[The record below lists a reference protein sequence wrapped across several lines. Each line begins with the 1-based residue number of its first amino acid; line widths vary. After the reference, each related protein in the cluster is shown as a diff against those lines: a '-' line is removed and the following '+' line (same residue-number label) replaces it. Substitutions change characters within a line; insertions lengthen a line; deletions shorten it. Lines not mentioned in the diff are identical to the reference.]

1 MVNRTINRGPKSVQG
16 RMRSLA
22 NLRNVGSKLF
32 VDKEYRDM
40 LWEDGMN
47 YDTQRDIRAA
57 KKQVKEYNKVVKQHI
72 IGAKEIDMDAVREW
86 KEQQTGLTESISL
99 TKKHDKGLSG
109 VTESNF
115 QTLSPAT
122 IKRRNYDKPIGNYV
136 TANFY
141 VAPISPGPPRS
152 SFLPRPK
159 KTYY

>member
-40 LWEDGMN
+40 MWEDGMN
-47 YDTQRDIRAA
+47 YTTQKEFREA
-57 KKQVKEYNKVVKQHI
+57 KKQVSEYSKVIKQHI
-72 IGAKEIDMDAVREW
+72 IKPKEIDMNAVREW
-86 KEQQTGLTESISL
+86 NEQQTGLEKNLDIVN
-99 TKKHDKGLSG
+99 KHDKRTPG
-109 VTESNF
+109 VVESNF
-115 QTLSPAT
+115 KTLSPAT
-122 IKRRNYDKPIGNYV
+122 LKRRNSDKPLSNYV

-141 VAPISPGPPRS
+141 VPPIKPGPPRS
-152 SFLPRPK
+152 SFIPRPK

>member
-32 VDKEYRDM
+32 VDKEYREQ
-40 LWEDGMN
+40 LWSDGMN
-47 YDTQRDIRAA
+47 YDTQKEIRAA
-57 KKQVKEYNKVVKQHI
+57 KKQVSEYNKVVKQHI
-72 IGAKEIDMDAVREW
+72 IKPKEIDMNAVREW
-86 KEQQTGLTESISL
+86 KERQTGLTESISL

-122 IKRRNYDKPIGNYV
+122 LKRRNTDKPLSNYV
-136 TANFY
+136 TASFY
-141 VAPISPGPPRS
+141 VPPINPGPPRS

-159 KTYY
+159 KEYY